1 MALQQSLTLYCAI
14 LMFTGGDEETIS
26 TKHEINYGFEEVL
39 NQSKMDFKTPNQQW
53 RCIQSD
59 FFLFLV
65 DESLFD
71 WTIDPK
77 KRITHII
84 DTLKIADYQ
93 AFPFGLATKMA
104 RVEFWA
110 KDMVLLG
117 SYLVLSG
124 LCC

>member
-1 MALQQSLTLYCAI
+1 
-14 LMFTGGDEETIS
+14 
-26 TKHEINYGFEEVL
+26 
-39 NQSKMDFKTPNQQW
+39 
-53 RCIQSD
+53 
-59 FFLFLV
+59 LV

-84 DTLKIADYQ
+84 DTLKIADYE
-93 AFPFGLATKMA
+93 AFSFGLVAIKMA